1 MRIHIATIL
10 SIAVLLT
17 GFWPMNAP
25 AYADDLYAG
34 SRSELINSIADAIR
48 QRAEIFSIHYKGNQ
62 DLSND
67 NVLTPI
73 TAFDGSERNTMI
85 QSVYGLET
93 IEGRLRY
100 VTGNDIRF
108 NFHATYAYNRDEMAR
123 LDADLQNWIDNNLST
138 DMYDA
143 VKSAVITKYLSERL
157 EYVLDASRN
166 NAYDG
171 YYSLATACSGYA
183 ELSWNLFQK
192 AGLPVKLIAGY
203 TPDGLTDTEFMKMRI
218 TSADLLALSGQ
229 DAIQQMQTLHVWNM
243 VQIEGKWYQ
252 LDTTWLDG
260 DRHGQPEDG
269 TFHPQFFL
277 GSDGDFARNHAWIQ
291 GEYPVASANWWDE
304 DSGELKNFLKAY
316 LNTRIYDYPAI
327 TSLEQLNTFAEDA
340 YRSGRGS
347 QVFRITQKVQPYD
360 VFPILRSAASKVAHS
375 RSDYRVA
382 PGYPRDGY
390 LLTLEFEGREADAVE
405 RMPDTISTLN
415 ADRGDRISPVQ
426 LMKNPEKSNH
436 PPVKWISLSP
446 EMLVVDGENFIA
458 VKEGRGYIGGY
469 TRDEAVII
477 PVSIEIPKLKVLL
490 NGTVLTLNPNPVILN
505 GRTMVPLRG
514 IFEAMGADVTYD
526 PADRTITGTRD
537 SQTLFL
543 TLGSNKAL
551 VNGRE
556 ILLDVPPQLINDRSF
571 VPARL
576 IGESFGATVEWDGF
590 GNRVL
595 ITE

>member
-1 MRIHIATIL
+1 MRKHIATIL
-10 SIAVLLT
+10 GITVLLT
-17 GFWPMNAP
+17 GFWPMYAP
-25 AYADDLYAG
+25 AYADDFNAG
-34 SRSELINSIADAIR
+34 SRSELINSITDAIR
-48 QRAEIFSIHYKGNQ
+48 QRTEIFSIHYKGNR

-73 TAFDGSERNTMI
+73 TEFDGSERNTMI

-108 NFHATYAYNRDEMAR
+108 NFYATYAFNRQEMTR
-123 LDADLQNWIDNNLST
+123 LDADLQNWLDNNLSM

-157 EYVLDASRN
+157 QYVLDAGRN

-183 ELSWNLFQK
+183 ELSWHLFQK

-203 TPDGLTDTEFMKMRI
+203 TPDGMTDTEFMRMRI
-218 TSADLLALSGQ
+218 TSADLLALAGQ
-229 DAIQQMQTLHVWNM
+229 DTIQQMQTLHVWNM

-277 GSDGDFARNHAWIQ
+277 GSDGDFTRSHARIK
-291 GEYPVASANWWDE
+291 GEYPVASGNWWDE
-304 DSGELKNFLKAY
+304 ESGELKNFLKAY
-316 LNTRIYDYPAI
+316 LNARIYDYPAV
-327 TSLEQLNTFAEDA
+327 TSLDQLNTFAEDA

-360 VFPILRSAASKVAHS
+360 VFPILGSVGSKVAHS

-382 PGYPRDGY
+382 PAHPEDSY
-390 LLTLEFEGREADAVE
+390 LLTLEFEGRKADAAE
-405 RMPDTISTLN
+405 MMPDTRSSFN

-426 LMKNPEKSNH
+426 LLKNPEKSNH
-436 PPVKWISLSP
+436 PPVNWISLSP
-446 EMLVVDGENFIA
+446 EMLVVDGENFVA
-458 VKEGRGYIGGY
+458 MKEGRGYIGGY

-477 PVSIEIPKLKVLL
+477 PVTIEIPNLEVLL
-490 NGTVLTLNPNPVILN
+490 DGTVLPLNPNPVILN

-526 PADRTITGTRD
+526 PVNRTITGARG

-543 TLGSNKAL
+543 TLGSRRAS

-576 IGESFGATVEWDGF
+576 IGESFGATVEWDGL